1 MEWNE
6 VIASQGRP
14 PSARHSHS
22 AVVHQNSIYIFGGYD
37 GSYKSDLHEF
47 DILLSK
53 WNAVPVVGRRPR
65 ARYRTTCTVHDNWM
79 ILYGGHGKFQDT
91 HFNGSRHLQST
102 KMLILKSIDG
112 TRHLSD
118 TFLFDF
124 DSKTWFSLH
133 TDGIAPAP
141 RDSHVSVVH
150 GNSMFVFGGSSGRAM
165 NDFYELQV
173 N

>member
-1 MEWNE
+1 MVVMVGFIYFYFDAYAKAKN
-6 VIASQGRP
+6 
-14 PSARHSHS
+14 SALLLHS
-22 AVVHQNSIYIFGGYD
+22 A
-37 GSYKSDLHEF
+37 
-47 DILLSK
+47 
-53 WNAVPVVGRRPR
+53 
-65 ARYRTTCTVHDNWM
+65 
-79 ILYGGHGKFQDT
+79 
-91 HFNGSRHLQST
+91 
-102 KMLILKSIDG
+102 DG

-133 TDGIAPAP
+133 TDGIPPAP

-173 N
+173 RIVNTYVGM

>member
-1 MEWNE
+1 MYF
-6 VIASQGRP
+6 A
-14 PSARHSHS
+14 
-22 AVVHQNSIYIFGGYD
+22 
-37 GSYKSDLHEF
+37 
-47 DILLSK
+47 
-53 WNAVPVVGRRPR
+53 
-65 ARYRTTCTVHDNWM
+65 
-79 ILYGGHGKFQDT
+79 
-91 HFNGSRHLQST
+91 
-102 KMLILKSIDG
+102 DG

-133 TDGIAPAP
+133 TDGVPPAP

-173 N
+173 RKLKESIGLSA